1 MVEAKR
7 RGQDLE
13 VTDTK
18 GNVFRIKDAF
28 LRYTGPTYVVSGTQY
43 SEDHDAVQVTTGAAQ
58 LKIPWQE
65 IHAILLLPYQPAEE
79 PVRVVLKNGEVR
91 QGRLEIASLVGKTE
105 AGQEIS
111 FVTGVG
117 YLCKI
122 LNRDKPPVDAAS
134 RVVAE
139 LEVTIAKLQKH
150 LENGGKAIFP
160 DGKEKRFTG
169 VSQVVFT
176 LSDGSTKKF
185 ERYYTNRIEFSGTPG
200 KTARVTTTDGTD
212 QTIEFK
218 DIVFSVDWMDGSRKQ
233 FGPTDVDE
241 GLTFTA
247 ENP

>member
-1 MVEAKR
+1 MPYEFTNRVILLGGCLLLLGCNSADQAQLTKAREEAKAAKAEATAAKAEATAAKAELANNRPNAVVEAER

-13 VTDTK
+13 VTDTE
-18 GNVFRIKDAF
+18 GNIFRIKEAF

-43 SEDHDAVQVTTGAAQ
+43 SEDHDAIQVTTGAAQ

-65 IHAILLLPYQPAEE
+65 IHAILLLPYQPAKE

-134 RVVAE
+134 RAVAE
-139 LEVTIAKLQKH
+139 LEVTIAKLQC
-150 LENGGKAIFP
+150 LGSPANGIWVGW
-160 DGKEKRFTG
+160 R
-169 VSQVVFT
+169 
-176 LSDGSTKKF
+176 
-185 ERYYTNRIEFSGTPG
+185 
-200 KTARVTTTDGTD
+200 
-212 QTIEFK
+212 
-218 DIVFSVDWMDGSRKQ
+218 
-233 FGPTDVDE
+233 
-241 GLTFTA
+241 
-247 ENP
+247 